1 VRYIGTA
8 QSRFG
13 EAGGGTQIL
22 VANSLRYSPTTSR
35 GAHPAYEFF
44 NCPWCQSPVWREA
57 SSCQKCGSE
66 LQKISQELRSPVQ
79 RPPASLYDNRV
90 ILVVGTLVLV
100 WFAIFAIVGGYA
112 YGFYVVRNVDTDGLF
127 CLTTSQNY
135 DPYTG
140 SSTLVETIGVRNTSP
155 YEVHATWTMVFD
167 FGNGIRLADT
177 HTFAIPGH
185 SQTYT
190 NFSFNIT
197 RNNALRIPQNSNPTF
212 TWTRDYSVL
221 RFTYHMKS
229 SIQGGTGSANS
240 SQPSSSP
247 PSCTA

>member
-1 VRYIGTA
+1 M
-8 QSRFG
+8 
-13 EAGGGTQIL
+13 
-22 VANSLRYSPTTSR
+22 
-35 GAHPAYEFF
+35 
-44 NCPWCQSPVWREA
+44 
-57 SSCQKCGSE
+57 
-66 LQKISQELRSPVQ
+66 
-79 RPPASLYDNRV
+79 
-90 ILVVGTLVLV
+90 

-112 YGFYVVRNVDTDGLF
+112 YGFYVVRNMDTGGLF
-127 CLTTSQNY
+127 CLTTSPNY

-167 FGNGIRLADT
+167 FCNGIRLMDT
-177 HTFAIPGH
+177 HTFTIPGH
-185 SQTYT
+185 GQTYT

-197 RNNALRIPQNSNPTF
+197 RNNVSRIPQNSNPTF

-221 RFTYHMKS
+221 LFSYHMKS
-229 SIQGGTGSANS
+229 SVQAGTGSANS